1 MLLTSG
7 QGVVVNALLALGFEC
22 TYNDFDL
29 CRMRKV
35 EAPYLLELDVSYM
48 LVHQNEQWA
57 VPEAPKG
64 FSAVGLPPGLA
75 WLSHQLSTRADCHYD
90 PSQFA
95 RDANEAVFVR
105 QDTFKMP
112 RLGGKE
118 MTARVLVRA
127 RTSNAA

>member
-57 VPEAPKG
+57 LPEAPKG
-64 FSAVGLPPGLA
+64 FSAVGLVPALA
-75 WLSHQLSTRADCHYD
+75 WLSHQLTPANCFYD

-95 RDANEAVFVR
+95 RDSNEAVFVR

-127 RTSNAA
+127 RSSRTD